1 MPDETQKC
9 FDQQINLKMPTFTSK
24 QLAKRVFNKSGR
36 IITSPIRIMPS
47 FLIIG
52 AKKCG
57 TTSLFNYLCEHP
69 NIGAPTWKE
78 ISYFNIHFNRGN
90 LWYKSFFPLLLP
102 QQDSQLITG
111 EATASYICCP
121 QAPKRIAVTLPKV
134 KLIVLLRNPIERA
147 YSHYHHT
154 KRIGKEQLSFEEAI
168 AKEDSRVEQ
177 IEHQSRQLGIKDSPA
192 YNYTYLSSGMYAKQ
206 LENWLSIFKQE
217 QLLIL
222 KSEDFFDRP
231 EATFK
236 QVLNYLELPEW
247 SPQKY
252 RKYNHNRYRQT
263 IKPSTRKHL
272 VEYFYPHNQKLYQLL
287 KTDFGWS

>member
-1 MPDETQKC
+1 
-9 FDQQINLKMPTFTSK
+9 MPTFTSK

-36 IITSPIRIMPS
+36 IITSPIRILPS

-57 TTSLFNYLCEHP
+57 TTSLFSYLCEHP
-69 NIGAPTWKE
+69 NVGSPTWKE
-78 ISYFNIHFNRGN
+78 ISYFNIYFHRGN

-121 QAPKRIAVTLPKV
+121 QAPKRIAATLPKV

-154 KRIGKEQLSFEEAI
+154 RRIGKEQLSFEEAI
-168 AKEDSRVEQ
+168 AQEDSRVKQ
-177 IEHQSRQLGIKDSPA
+177 IERQSRQLGIIDSPA
-192 YNYTYLSSGMYAKQ
+192 YNYTYLSSGMYAEQ
-206 LENWLSIFKQE
+206 LKNWLSIFDRE

-236 QVLNYLELPEW
+236 QVINYLKLPEW
-247 SPQKY
+247 SLQKY
-252 RKYNHNRYRQT
+252 RKYNYNRYRQT
-263 IKPSTRKHL
+263 IKPSTRKYL
-272 VEYFYPHNQKLYQLL
+272 AEYFYPHNQKLYQLIE
-287 KTDFGWS
+287 TDFGWS